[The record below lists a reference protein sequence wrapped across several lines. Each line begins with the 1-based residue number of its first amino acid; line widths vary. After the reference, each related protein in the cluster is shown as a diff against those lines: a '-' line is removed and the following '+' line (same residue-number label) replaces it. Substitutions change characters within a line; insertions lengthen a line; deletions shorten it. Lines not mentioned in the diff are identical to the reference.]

1 MTEESMTERQPTP
14 EEIAAYEANMK
25 AQKKELQQFYKE
37 ELPLLRQQAEYEKL
51 LTQIEGAQF
60 ERLQM
65 RVAKARMM
73 APAPAEPAND
83 EVKEAVAEKTEETK
97 VRTLKREE

>member
-1 MTEESMTERQPTP
+1 MTEETMTEHQPTP
-14 EEIAAYEANMK
+14 EEIAAYEANIR

-65 RVAKARMM
+65 RVAKAHMIG
-73 APAPAEPAND
+73 PAPAEPVND
-83 EVKEAVAEKTEETK
+83 KVKEVITEKTEETK

>member
-1 MTEESMTERQPTP
+1 MTEEKELLTEEQRQPTP
-14 EEIAAYEANMK
+14 EEIAQYEANMK
-25 AQKKELQQFYKE
+25 QQKKELTQFYKE

-65 RVAKARMM
+65 RVAKARML
-73 APAPAEPAND
+73 APSPAEPANE
-83 EVKEAVAEKTEETK
+83 EVKEATEEKK
-97 VRTLKREE
+97 VRTLRKEE